1 MIKLIENA
9 FLIKFNNYLK
19 THKLDKAYTLKYSKM
34 QNLPKDKKIIL
45 FDGVCNLCN
54 NAVQFI
60 IKNDTRDIF
69 RFVALQSELGNEIC
83 KYIGVDQTKI
93 DSIIL
98 YNPGV
103 AYYYKSS
110 AAIEIAEDLSGIY
123 SLISIFKI
131 FPEKLRN
138 YIYDYIAK
146 NRYKWYGKKESC
158 MIPTPELKAKFL

>member
-1 MIKLIENA
+1 MR
-9 FLIKFNNYLK
+9 
-19 THKLDKAYTLKYSKM
+19 D
-34 QNLPKDKKIIL
+34 LPKNKKIIL
-45 FDGVCNLCN
+45 FDSVCNLCN
-54 NAVQFI
+54 GAVQFI
-60 IKNDTRDIF
+60 IKHDRKDIF
-69 RFVALQSELGNEIC
+69 RFVALQSELGIEIC

-110 AAIEIAEDLSGIY
+110 AVLEIAEDLGGVY
-123 SLISIFKI
+123 SLVAVFKI
-131 FPEKLRN
+131 FPEKFRN
-138 YIYDYIAK
+138 YIYDYIAR